1 MDFQNWDPG
10 NRWVSGDYDRIGH
23 LYSSGI
29 KGIRKI
35 HGDAEGKDQLN
46 LKEGFKGKG
55 KIGGFTGYWA
65 KTRDSYWIW
74 LRGLRLRSPI
84 SKDLYGSN
92 TGLRLSM
99 IISFR
104 ILDLVIVKT
113 KLRDSEEVTWLEV
126 LTSEDLVLRK
136 FWTWVVVI
144 NINGGWF
151 SLYGGQLIGNSGDMK
166 SGEGILIF
174 MDQDLL
180 VVRSSQQVMASGI
193 GVLTVLISS
202 MSICLS
208 SGFKVIM
215 GLGLV
220 MFLWLLAML
229 LFMFKQWNNGSV
241 VWIILEMLWYLGS
254 EFKIGVLWLVEDSVM
269 VCEIWLWW
277 VSSNLSQYKSLCS
290 LSYYGHNHNVGD
302 TGRWKSVYVFL
313 NSNEKWICL
322 GFIRVKGFLSGDK
335 SGDEWQIG

>member
-1 MDFQNWDPG
+1 MGIRRLRSDWASLF
-10 NRWVSGDYDRIGH
+10 I
-23 LYSSGI
+23 SGI

-113 KLRDSEEVTWLEV
+113 KLRDSEGISTYFFLMIFYRPVKETRRIISSFGLTIRRIGIWTVIYVGTLVRFDWDFDRGNVVGSFNFRRFGFTEV
-126 LTSEDLVLRK
+126 LDLGSSDQYKWRL
-136 FWTWVVVI
+136 
-144 NINGGWF
+144 
-151 SLYGGQLIGNSGDMK
+151 GQLIGNSGDMK

-180 VVRSSQQVMASGI
+180 VVRSSQQVMASGFY
-193 GVLTVLISS
+193 V
-202 MSICLS
+202 
-208 SGFKVIM
+208 
-215 GLGLV
+215 
-220 MFLWLLAML
+220 
-229 LFMFKQWNNGSV
+229 GSV
-241 VWIILEMLWYLGS
+241 MVWIVLEMLWYLGS

-277 VSSNLSQYKSLCS
+277 
-290 LSYYGHNHNVGD
+290 
-302 TGRWKSVYVFL
+302 KSVYVFV

-322 GFIRVKGFLSGDK
+322 GFIRVKGFLRGDK

>member
-10 NRWVSGDYDRIGH
+10 NRWVSGDYGRIGH

-84 SKDLYGSN
+84 SKDLYGLN

-99 IISFR
+99 IISFQ

-126 LTSEDLVLRK
+126 LTSEDLFLRK
-136 FWTWVVVI
+136 FWSWVVVI

-215 GLGLV
+215 GLGLGQLIGNSGDMKSGEGILIFMDQDLLVVRSSQQV
-220 MFLWLLAML
+220 MASAML
-229 LFMFKQWNNGSV
+229 LFMFKQWNN
-241 VWIILEMLWYLGS
+241 
-254 EFKIGVLWLVEDSVM
+254 IGVMDCWY
-269 VCEIWLWW
+269 W
-277 VSSNLSQYKSLCS
+277 YSLQ
-290 LSYYGHNHNVGD
+290 L
-302 TGRWKSVYVFL
+302 
-313 NSNEKWICL
+313 
-322 GFIRVKGFLSGDK
+322 
-335 SGDEWQIG
+335 IGLIKPFTVQKLM

>member
-1 MDFQNWDPG
+1 
-10 NRWVSGDYDRIGH
+10 
-23 LYSSGI
+23 
-29 KGIRKI
+29 
-35 HGDAEGKDQLN
+35 
-46 LKEGFKGKG
+46 
-55 KIGGFTGYWA
+55 
-65 KTRDSYWIW
+65 
-74 LRGLRLRSPI
+74 
-84 SKDLYGSN
+84 
-92 TGLRLSM
+92 M

-180 VVRSSQQVMASGI
+180 VVRSSQQVMASGFY
-193 GVLTVLISS
+193 V
-202 MSICLS
+202 
-208 SGFKVIM
+208 
-215 GLGLV
+215 
-220 MFLWLLAML
+220 
-229 LFMFKQWNNGSV
+229 GSV
-241 VWIILEMLWYLGS
+241 MVWIVLEMLWYLGS

-277 VSSNLSQYKSLCS
+277 
-290 LSYYGHNHNVGD
+290 
-302 TGRWKSVYVFL
+302 KSVYVFV

-322 GFIRVKGFLSGDK
+322 GFIRVKGFLRGDK

>member
-1 MDFQNWDPG
+1 
-10 NRWVSGDYDRIGH
+10 
-23 LYSSGI
+23 
-29 KGIRKI
+29 
-35 HGDAEGKDQLN
+35 
-46 LKEGFKGKG
+46 
-55 KIGGFTGYWA
+55 
-65 KTRDSYWIW
+65 
-74 LRGLRLRSPI
+74 
-84 SKDLYGSN
+84 
-92 TGLRLSM
+92 
-99 IISFR
+99 
-104 ILDLVIVKT
+104 
-113 KLRDSEEVTWLEV
+113 
-126 LTSEDLVLRK
+126 
-136 FWTWVVVI
+136 
-144 NINGGWF
+144 
-151 SLYGGQLIGNSGDMK
+151 MK

-229 LFMFKQWNNGSV
+229 LFMFKQWNNIGVMDCWYWYSLQLIGILLLYICSGFYVGSV
-241 VWIILEMLWYLGS
+241 MVWIVLEMLWYLGS